1 MSPGQALHTLAGPI
15 LVTGA
20 SGNMGRATLRA
31 LRARGLPVRAGLRD
45 GGASEVET
53 VRLDFGRP
61 ETFAAAVAGASG
73 LLLVRPPAIS
83 DVRPTLCA
91 LVDAALA
98 AGLRRVVFLSVI
110 GAERRGYIP
119 HAKVEHHLQG
129 SAAAWTMLRAGFF
142 AQNLGD
148 VYRNDIR
155 ERDELFIPAGAGRA
169 AFVDVR
175 DLGEVAA
182 RCFSEDGHAEQAY
195 TLTGP
200 EALGFAE
207 VAALLSAE
215 LGRAV
220 HYRRASA
227 LGYAA
232 RLRRQGLP
240 WGQVAVQ
247 TILHVGLRFGQ
258 AEAVDPT
265 LPRLLG
271 RPAGTL
277 AAYIADHRSLWT

>member
-1 MSPGQALHTLAGPI
+1 MRDPAEHQLGDA
-15 LVTGA
+15 
-20 SGNMGRATLRA
+20 ATTRF
-31 LRARGLPVRAGLRD
+31 
-45 GGASEVET
+45 
-53 VRLDFGRP
+53 DFTRP
-61 ETFAAAVAGASG
+61 ETFPSAVAGASG

-98 AGLRRVVFLSVI
+98 AGLRRVVFLSVL

-119 HAKVEHHLQG
+119 HAKVERHLRE
-129 SAAAWTMLRAGFF
+129 SRAEWTMLRAGFF
-142 AQNLGD
+142 SQNLGD
-148 VYRNDIR
+148 VYRSDIR
-155 ERDELFIPAGAGRA
+155 DRSELRVPAGAGRA

-175 DLGEVAA
+175 DLGEAAA
-182 RCFSEDGHAEQAY
+182 RCFTEEGHEGRAY
-195 TLTGP
+195 PLTGP
-200 EALGFAE
+200 EAVAFAD

-215 LGRAV
+215 LGRKIR
-220 HYRRASA
+220 YRRASV

-232 RLRRQGLP
+232 HLRRQGLP
-240 WGQVAVQ
+240 WGQLAVQ

-258 AEAVDPT
+258 AEQVDPT

-277 AAYIADHRSLWT
+277 ARYISDHRDLWVRP